1 MKMDHRTRLHK
12 ILDILETRLQTL
24 IEGSTARFL
33 HLGSDKMNLSL
44 QLVNA
49 METSIQRDD
58 YSLSIAPNLFTLYVH
73 PLAASSFIE
82 NQSLLDELAELIF
95 HSGTEAGL
103 TFYTHPTI
111 RIKTDPDLDQNEINV
126 IPEIKTGHLSETTT
140 IAVNIGDTEDIT
152 SRNAFLLVGGDRVY
166 SLTEPVINIG
176 RRVDN
181 HLVIDDNRVSRL
193 HAQLR
198 IINNKFVIF
207 DLDSTSGT
215 FVNDNLIQQH
225 TLETGDVISLA
236 GVPLVF
242 GQEEATSPEK
252 TEDSNKLAQDSTQP
266 LQLVPEDEN
275 SND

>member
-1 MKMDHRTRLHK
+1 
-12 ILDILETRLQTL
+12 
-24 IEGSTARFL
+24 
-33 HLGSDKMNLSL
+33 
-44 QLVNA
+44 
-49 METSIQRDD
+49 
-58 YSLSIAPNLFTLYVH
+58 LYVH
-73 PLAASSFIE
+73 PLDAASFLE
-82 NQSLLDELAELIF
+82 NQSLLDELAVLIF
-95 HSGTEAGL
+95 RSGTEAGL

-111 RIKTDPDLDQNEINV
+111 NIKTDPDLDQNEINV
-126 IPEIKTGHLSETTT
+126 IPEIKTGQLRETTT
-140 IAVNIGDTEDIT
+140 IAVNIGDTENIT

-198 IINNKFVIF
+198 IINNNFVIF

-252 TEDSNKLAQDSTQP
+252 TKDSNKLSQDSTRP
-266 LQLVPEDEN
+266 LQLLPEDEN